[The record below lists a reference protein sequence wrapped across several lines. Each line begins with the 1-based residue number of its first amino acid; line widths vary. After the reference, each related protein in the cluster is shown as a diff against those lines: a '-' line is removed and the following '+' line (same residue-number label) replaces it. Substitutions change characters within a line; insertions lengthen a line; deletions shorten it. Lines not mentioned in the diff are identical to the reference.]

1 MHGKR
6 SEKLC
11 ILGEG
16 KKCKVFGPP
25 GLANG
30 KSISNLEET
39 GVGVNFF
46 IFKKLRL
53 FYAIV

>member
-39 GVGVNFF
+39 GVGVNFLF
-46 IFKKLRL
+46 LRN
-53 FYAIV
+53 

>member
-6 SEKLC
+6 GEKLC
-11 ILGEG
+11 MWGG
-16 KKCKVFGPP
+16 RKKYKVFGPP

-39 GVGVNFF
+39 GVGS
-46 IFKKLRL
+46 
-53 FYAIV
+53 

>member
-1 MHGKR
+1 MAVP
-6 SEKLC
+6 KLC
-11 ILGEG
+11 MWWEG
-16 KKCKVFGPP
+16 KKYKVFHPP
-25 GLANG
+25 GFANG

-39 GVGVNFF
+39 GVGVNLF